1 MSKVW
6 YQQGLSIYLQLE
18 AVYVNK
24 PFGIVVPLNH
34 FEMIH
39 VTLHSYIRFN
49 QIRFIYL
56 QENLIYVTT
65 LTAAIFAACK
75 ADLGDL
81 VYTCICKS

>member
-1 MSKVW
+1 MSNVW
-6 YQQGLSIYLQLE
+6 YQQGLSIYLRLE
-18 AVYVNK
+18 AVYVKN

-39 VTLHSYIRFN
+39 VTLPSYIRLN
-49 QIRFIYL
+49 QIRSIYL
-56 QENLIYVTT
+56 QANLIYVTT
-65 LTAAIFAACK
+65 LTAVIFAACK